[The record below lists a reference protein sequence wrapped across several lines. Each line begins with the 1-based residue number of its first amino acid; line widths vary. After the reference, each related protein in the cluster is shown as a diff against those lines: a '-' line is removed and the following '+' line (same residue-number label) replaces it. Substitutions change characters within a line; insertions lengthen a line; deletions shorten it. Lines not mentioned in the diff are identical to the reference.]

1 MFTHLSCHPLTS
13 SHPYQDLQTCL
24 DFGICIGT
32 WSCEDLFYTH
42 VHHKSCHSLTSCHPC
57 QDLQTC
63 LTFGICI
70 DAWACKD
77 LFYTHVRSLV
87 LSSRDIKS
95 SRPGHTNLPGIWHL
109 YCNVIVWRFVL
120 HSCSPTCLV
129 TRWHQVIWTVK
140 QTCLSFGICC
150 GTCSCKDLSST
161 LGFSNLPADSAFVC
175 LHGCVKV
182 RLHSGSST
190 CLVTR
195 WHQVIWTRK
204 QTCLSFGICL
214 GTWSCNDLFY
224 TYVHYTCLVILWHQ
238 VLLTRAYKLV
248 ALSAL
253 VLVHDR
259 VKKFLTLMFTR
270 RSCHS
275 LTSSRP
281 DQDIQTC
288 LYFGICKSYF
298 TLMATPLPCHHVT
311 SSHPSWTYK
320 LAFTS
325 GICTILDSKDL
336 FTITLIQWSCHS
348 LTLCLRR

>member
-57 QDLQTC
+57 QGLQTCLDFGICVGTWSCEDLFYTHVHHKSCHSLTSCHPCQDLQTC
-63 LTFGICI
+63 LTFGICV

-150 GTCSCKDLSST
+150 GTCSCKDLSYT
-161 LGFSNLPADSAFVC
+161 LGFSNLPADSAFE
-175 LHGCVKV
+175 
-182 RLHSGSST
+182 S
-190 CLVTR
+190 
-195 WHQVIWTRK
+195 
-204 QTCLSFGICL
+204 
-214 GTWSCNDLFY
+214 
-224 TYVHYTCLVILWHQ
+224 
-238 VLLTRAYKLV
+238 
-248 ALSAL
+248 
-253 VLVHDR
+253 
-259 VKKFLTLMFTR
+259 
-270 RSCHS
+270 
-275 LTSSRP
+275 
-281 DQDIQTC
+281 
-288 LYFGICKSYF
+288 
-298 TLMATPLPCHHVT
+298 
-311 SSHPSWTYK
+311 
-320 LAFTS
+320 S
-325 GICTILDSKDL
+325 GICTVLDSKDL